1 MLKDTIISAF
11 NYDGTLLKWLKKVE
25 KALQDDTLTNIE
37 VVTNSDYSMQLKL
50 TFGDGTFI
58 LSPTFTNKGRG
69 IVSISKTAT
78 SGLVDTY
85 TVTYTDNTTSTFTV
99 TNAEGFN
106 VNNLYSTL
114 TAGTGIE
121 LTKDDQHVTV
131 KAKSLL
137 SDIVDANG
145 NKRFIERNGNTPY
158 TAEGFAITYAKASL
172 SGSHL
177 LIVLAGNVSQAFTVG
192 SSINLIKFTLPAYVY
207 NKIVPLWASVFVE
220 AKQIIYRSDQWTSQT
235 QNVVLARDGNNTL
248 IIRTVNDFTATYDEH
263 FRIQFDLLIDAE

>member
-25 KALQDDTLTNIE
+25 EALQGDTLTNIE

-58 LSPTFTNKGRG
+58 LSPSFTNKGRG
-69 IVSISKTAT
+69 IVSITKTAT

-106 VNNLYSTL
+106 ANNLYSTL

-121 LTKDDQHVTV
+121 LTNNGQNVTV
-131 KAKSLL
+131 TAKRLL
-137 SDIVDANG
+137 NEIVDSQG
-145 NKRFIERNGNTPY
+145 RQRFIEGNLNPVEL
-158 TAEGFAITYAKASL
+158 EGETVKYAKWSL
-172 SGSHL
+172 SGTHL
-177 LIVLAGNVSQAFTVG
+177 MVVFAFTMSANAEIQEQQTIFSAIFPAWVA
-192 SSINLIKFTLPAYVY
+192 SKIRTIKDTYVD
-207 NKIVPLWASVFVE
+207 FV
-220 AKQIIYRSDQWTSQT
+220 AITAFNT
-235 QNVVLARDGNNTL
+235 NTL
-248 IIRTVNDFTATYDEH
+248 GEVNLRFRVVKSGNSIIVNKRGATTFADDTYVRIELDF
-263 FRIQFDLLIDAE
+263 LIDTD